1 MSATD
6 FMIPKVFLEEF
17 VKEPRIVR
25 EEASPGY
32 WPVPLSILRD
42 NKFFNRLFED
52 REFASTHRVV
62 IMRMGQ

>member
-1 MSATD
+1 MSVTD
-6 FMIPKVFLEEF
+6 FRIPKVFLEEF

-32 WPVPLSILRD
+32 WPVPLSILQES
-42 NKFFNRLFED
+42 KFFNRLFED